1 MEGLQFQS
9 SKKPST
15 KALQKRKNEAP
26 PPVSPFE
33 VLCAADEQINPAIVL
48 AEELMRKDITGGMD
62 FCDIEQTEK
71 TLRLARDEIEKVERH
86 FAQIVKTPPYP
97 SGHIPAGF

>member
-1 MEGLQFQS
+1 MEGFTLQS

-15 KALQKRKNEAP
+15 RERQKRKKEAP
-26 PPVSPFE
+26 PPISPFE
-33 VLCAADEQINPAIVL
+33 FLCSADDEINPAIVL
-48 AEELMRKDITGGMD
+48 AEELMRKDLRQGMD
-62 FCDIEQTEK
+62 FCDIEQAEK
-71 TLRLARDEIEKVERH
+71 TLQLARDEIEKVERH

>member
-1 MEGLQFQS
+1 MEGLQLQS

-26 PPVSPFE
+26 PPAPFE

-48 AEELMRKDITGGMD
+48 AEELMRKDLRQGMN
-62 FCDIEQTEK
+62 FRDIEQAEK

-86 FAQIVKTPPYP
+86 FAQIVKTPPQA